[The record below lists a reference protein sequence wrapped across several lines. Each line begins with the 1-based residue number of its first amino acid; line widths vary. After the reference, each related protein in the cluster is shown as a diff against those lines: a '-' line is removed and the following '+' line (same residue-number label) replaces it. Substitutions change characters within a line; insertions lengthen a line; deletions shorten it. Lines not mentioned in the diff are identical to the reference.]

1 MTDKLTDEEHEAMGC
16 MIHRGLVEQRH
27 DTAAREV
34 DSLKR
39 QYALLRDELIS
50 AIARAEKA
58 EAERDSAMDNATLMN
73 DAASRYLR
81 RAEQAEARFKEPET
95 RNYHAEHVEE
105 IARLNSKLTMA
116 REALKTYA
124 ATHGPE
130 SAAAV
135 AVAALEADG

>member
-1 MTDKLTDEEHEAMGC
+1 MTDKLTDEEQEAFGA

-39 QYALLRDELIS
+39 QYALLRDELIA

-58 EAERDSAMDNATLMN
+58 EAERDAYKDNAKQMN

-81 RAEQAEARFKEPET
+81 RAAAAE
-95 RNYHAEHVEE
+95 
-105 IARLNSKLTMA
+105 KLTGELSPQSRA
-116 REALKTYA
+116 SYSFPILAADIRALKTKSDA
-124 ATHGPE
+124 
-130 SAAAV
+130 
-135 AVAALEADG
+135 